1 MGPHIGDAE
10 ATWHVGFRLKA
21 SHDWTRLVVGFCD
34 NTSSEYNSYGFV
46 PMDTL
51 ELMQPGTWTEHHY
64 TWTRPAGKSR
74 LAFRMIRDM
83 QDGDMRTVYID
94 NVRIEKCGIYNLRN
108 YRTDAFGT
116 YVEWTT
122 CGTPVVSIGIRRA
135 DRTNDSVVTTGT
147 SPMHITGLEAGTR
160 YILSFYTQ
168 CGSEEGLIVG
178 GNLVFSMPE
187 EIPDAEYDLTF
198 YSTLN
203 NGRYAYHVDAAHP
216 VVHALP
222 RGEVFNMEYSCNN
235 AVYTCHPPIRVYIP
249 DSIYLP
255 YCGPF
260 YHENGQSG
268 LPNGWS
274 IFYTDTNCQP
284 RLFFDWSELP
294 LVVGCEGNE
303 WGRSQYTVMP
313 PVATHG
319 HLIIRATIHC
329 NWDSE
334 RWIEIGTMV
343 NGTDTASFIPLVR
356 STRWDD
362 WETLYAETDSL
373 GDRRIAFRTYHGN
386 VFLNN
391 VSLGNFPS
399 NTVQIIAPGD
409 SLEAPYLV
417 EYGPRGFSQGSGT
430 LIRITANP
438 TLLTLAPNS
447 DYDFYFRCDS
457 NTMSCDNAQQIHTLN
472 APIVPPVCFN
482 FDDLPVDGI
491 PEDWTSQSAAT
502 AVSSSTA
509 HSGANALCVA
519 NRIVTTAID
528 IDSLQQ
534 MSLGLWVYAEHPSD
548 RLLVGTMTD
557 SNGDGMNDRWVI
569 VNLLEMGEYSM
580 NELWIYDRFGALVYH
595 VENIHRLSD
604 FWDPNQTNSP
614 DGTYYFRFSAKN
626 NFGLVKRNGVIEV
639 TR

>member
-10 ATWHVGFRLKA
+10 ITWHVGFRLKA

-94 NVRIEKCGIYNLRN
+94 DVRIEKCGIYNLRN

-122 CGTPVVSIGIRRA
+122 CGTPVVSIGIRRS
-135 DRTNDSVVTTGT
+135 DRTNDSVVTAGT

-160 YILSFYTQ
+160 YVLSFYTQ

-203 NGRYAYHVDAAHP
+203 NGRNAYLVDAAHP

-255 YCGPF
+255 YCEPF

-284 RLFFDWSELP
+284 RLFFDWGELP
-294 LVVGCEGNE
+294 LVVGCEANE

-329 NWDSE
+329 NWDPE
-334 RWIEIGTMV
+334 RWIE
-343 NGTDTASFIPLVR
+343 
-356 STRWDD
+356 
-362 WETLYAETDSL
+362 
-373 GDRRIAFRTYHGN
+373 
-386 VFLNN
+386 
-391 VSLGNFPS
+391 
-399 NTVQIIAPGD
+399 
-409 SLEAPYLV
+409 
-417 EYGPRGFSQGSGT
+417 
-430 LIRITANP
+430 
-438 TLLTLAPNS
+438 
-447 DYDFYFRCDS
+447 
-457 NTMSCDNAQQIHTLN
+457 
-472 APIVPPVCFN
+472 
-482 FDDLPVDGI
+482 
-491 PEDWTSQSAAT
+491 
-502 AVSSSTA
+502 
-509 HSGANALCVA
+509 
-519 NRIVTTAID
+519 IVTTAID

-557 SNGDGMNDRWVI
+557 PNGDGMNDRWVI

-604 FWDPNQTNSP
+604 FWDPNQTSSP

-639 TR
+639 SR